1 MHSSAYCWVLHPLP
15 TLEPTYMGEGVPIP
29 SLGREYLYLHGR
41 GSTYTY
47 MGEGVPIPTLGSTY
61 TFIGEGV
68 LIPTWERECLYLH
81 GRGSTYTYMGE
92 GVSIPTWER
101 EYLYLHGRGS
111 TWVREYLYRLG
122 EGLPI
127 HNLVFVGKSIASRV
141 TAIAQWICLHLPC
154 CHPWFEYHLCF
165 YHLKSKLCYICLCIV
180 KRTKINKKWSIL
192 KRPLQVPNISYKKWL
207 HSKWQIPVFA
217 CYKTIELIFPEWTDR
232 FKISDYNLSSLSGEW
247 LRSKRSNVQK
257 ICNLSKSLKGAF
269 QISFANLR
277 QVSKP
282 VWRML

>member
-1 MHSSAYCWVLHPLP
+1 MYFAKGTMYAVWKCTVQRIVESCILCPL
-15 TLEPTYMGEGVPIP
+15 LN
-29 SLGREYLYLHGR
+29 L
-41 GSTYTY
+41 
-47 MGEGVPIPTLGSTY
+47 
-61 TFIGEGV
+61 
-68 LIPTWERECLYLH
+68 
-81 GRGSTYTYMGE
+81 
-92 GVSIPTWER
+92 PTWER

-207 HSKWQIPVFA
+207 HSKWQIPVFFM
-217 CYKTIELIFPEWTDR
+217 LQNNWTD
-232 FKISDYNLSSLSGEW
+232 FPGMNWSI
-247 LRSKRSNVQK
+247 
-257 ICNLSKSLKGAF
+257 
-269 QISFANLR
+269 
-277 QVSKP
+277 
-282 VWRML
+282 